1 MLYCWSYRPAQR
13 PTFLH
18 LLFLLAPRFA
28 DADFRQA
35 SYFYVGDTFTQQPPP
50 FQELEKSA
58 STTGAGAASVVEFA
72 DLPNLIKTVLGPPHC
87 AGGSGGSNSLSE
99 DSPYTAT
106 ASGTTSHFYSPS
118 PHFMK
123 EQSDQEHGHKREMH
137 NELEEGDV
145 ASSDA
150 AADGCSLEGADTSS
164 Y

>member
-1 MLYCWSYRPAQR
+1 MLYCWSYRPVQR

-50 FQELEKSA
+50 FQDLEKCNSA
-58 STTGAGAASVVEFA
+58 TGSGAAPVEFA

-106 ASGTTSHFYSPS
+106 ASGTTSHYYSAS

-123 EQSDQEHGHKREMH
+123 EHPDERQRQKHQVDHD
-137 NELEEGDV
+137 LEEGEI
-145 ASSDA
+145 ASSGV
-150 AADGCSLEGADTSS
+150 AADGCSLDGADTPS